1 MCAFLLLSIELC
13 SPPQG
18 TDELRGSC
26 TRSGSEVPARGK
38 DLALI
43 GVGGLSLGRVVQA
56 SSSSLFLGLAAVAA
70 YPGKEKSVLSYK
82 CPGPC
87 PSPDPRLQAL
97 LSQL

>member
-1 MCAFLLLSIELC
+1 MCVFLLLSIELC

-56 SSSSLFLGLAAVAA
+56 SSSSLFLGLAALQLILGRKSLFFLTNALAPVLALI
-70 YPGKEKSVLSYK
+70 PGSR
-82 CPGPC
+82 PC
-87 PSPDPRLQAL
+87 
-97 LSQL
+97 